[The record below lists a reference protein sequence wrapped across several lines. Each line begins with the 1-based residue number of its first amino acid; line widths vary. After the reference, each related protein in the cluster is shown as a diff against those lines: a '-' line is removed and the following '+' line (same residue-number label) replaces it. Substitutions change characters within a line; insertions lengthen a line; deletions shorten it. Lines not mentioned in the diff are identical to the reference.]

1 MKPDKSVAAIPF
13 NSYQKFIIAILAF
26 LQFTI
31 ILDFMVLSP
40 LGAVLMPALQI
51 GPAQFGLVVS
61 AYAFSAGISGILAAG
76 FADRFDRKK
85 MLLFFYAGFIVGTLL
100 CGIAPNYH
108 FLLGARMVTGI
119 FGGVIGSI
127 VGAITTDLFPFEMRG
142 RVMGF
147 IQTAFA
153 ASQILGL
160 PAGLYFSNLWGWHA
174 PFLIIVLISLLA
186 GILIIWKMKPVDS
199 HLGLE
204 APKTAFSHLKMT
216 VTNKTYLFAFAST
229 ALLSIGGFMM
239 MPFSSAFT
247 VNNMK
252 ISLGNLPM
260 IYLVTGISSI
270 FLGPII
276 GRLSDS
282 IGKYK
287 VFVVGSLISASTVYI
302 YTNLGETP
310 LIPVL
315 ILNVVMFSGIFSR
328 MIPSVALM
336 SAIPIPAMRGSFMA
350 ISASLQQIAGGFA
363 AVLAGYIV
371 VQNGKEAPLEH
382 FDRVGYVMIGTVIIS
397 LIMMYFINQ
406 KVSQKKLS

>member
-1 MKPDKSVAAIPF
+1 MKNDKKIDIVPF

-85 MLLFFYAGFIVGTLL
+85 MLLFFYAGFILGTLL
-100 CGIAPNYH
+100 CGLAPNYH
-108 FLLGARMVTGI
+108 FLLVARMVTGI

-147 IQTAFA
+147 VQTAFA

-160 PAGLYFSNLWGWHA
+160 PAGLYFANLWGWNA
-174 PFLIIVLISLLA
+174 PFLIIVLIGLLA
-186 GILIIWKMKPVDS
+186 GIVIVWKMKPVDS
-199 HLGLE
+199 HLSLE
-204 APKTAFSHLKMT
+204 APTTAFHHLKTT
-216 VTNKTYLFAFAST
+216 VTNRTYLFAFAST

-260 IYLVTGISSI
+260 IYLATGISSI

-276 GRLSDS
+276 GRLSDTV
-282 IGKYK
+282 GKYK
-287 VFVVGSLISASTVYI
+287 VFVVGSLISATTVFI
-302 YTNLGETP
+302 YTNLGETA
-310 LIPVL
+310 LVPVL

-336 SAIPIPAMRGSFMA
+336 SAIPSPASRGSFMA

-371 VQNGKEAPLEH
+371 VQNGKDAPLEH
-382 FDRVGYVMIGTVIIS
+382 FDRVGYVMIGTVSIS
-397 LIMMYFINQ
+397 LVMMYFINK